1 MAVSVTTREASRD
14 DVINGMKIPKGTIIF
29 IPISAFNFDETVW
42 GDDVDQFN
50 PDRWDK
56 LPSTVTNYHYL
67 TFLQGPRSCIGR
79 RFSEVEFK
87 VLLAALIRH
96 LKFDE
101 IVKGQIVEKQAIITT
116 RPKGGM
122 HLKISTID

>member
-1 MAVSVTTREASRD
+1 VAVTTRVANKD
-14 DVINGMKIPKGTIIF
+14 DIINGVKIPKGTLIF
-29 IPISAFNFDETVW
+29 IPIAAINFDETVW
-42 GDDVDQFN
+42 GDDIDQFN
-50 PDRWDK
+50 PDRWDN
-56 LPSTVTNYHYL
+56 LPSSVTNYHYL

-87 VLLAALIRH
+87 VLLTALIQH

-101 IVKGQIVEKQAIITT
+101 IVKGQVVEKQAVITT

-122 HLKISTID
+122 HLKLSVVT